1 MLPYQIL
8 EVANCHG
15 GKLDY
20 LLSLLDE
27 FKLIKPAGIKFQP
40 LHPDK
45 IATPDF
51 AWYEV
56 YKELFFDLNE
66 WNTIINKARESKEIW
81 IDVFDTYGVEV
92 FVNFK
97 KDVKGVKLQPSI
109 LYNQSVI
116 DALKNTQLNGKILI
130 INISALE
137 LNAIEER
144 VNNLRNSLRPDEIWL
159 EVGFQSYPTE
169 LLDCALVKIKTIKEK
184 FNCKIV
190 FADHADG
197 KSDDA
202 IWLPIMAAM
211 NGADVIEKH
220 ILHST
225 LETKYDYFSSINID
239 SYNVFSNKLND
250 YLKLQ
255 HQPFINEREKAY
267 LNNTIQI
274 PISNKKIKSG
284 SLVNLSN
291 DADFKRSGQKG
302 LNTKELIELQ
312 KSFHIL
318 SADVDSGKSFNKENF
333 KQATIATIVAC
344 RLKSSRLEKKALLK
358 IGDISSVEKCLQ
370 SCLQF
375 ANTHYTILATSTNEQ
390 DAELNDYTYIPQ
402 VIFHRGDPD
411 DVIRRYLDIADKLKI
426 DVIIRVTADMPYVSS
441 EITEI
446 LLKSHFE
453 NGSDYTISTK
463 VAVGSGV
470 EIINVEALLKIK
482 NHFKEAN
489 YSEYM
494 TWYFQNNPEHFK
506 LNFVDLPKELVRDYR
521 LTLDYK
527 EDLELFN
534 EVQKYLDSNSLKA
547 TTYNIY
553 KFLDENPEIS
563 KINNHITL
571 TYRTDQKLIDTLNRE
586 TKIIIKDDD
595 NR

>member
-8 EVANCHG
+8 EIANCHG

-20 LLSLLDE
+20 VLSLLDE

-66 WNTIINKARESKEIW
+66 WNTIIGKAKETKDIW
-81 IDVFDTYGVEV
+81 IDIFDTYGVEV
-92 FVNFK
+92 FTTYK
-97 KDVKGVKLQPSI
+97 QDVKGIKLQPSI

-116 DALKNTQLNGKILI
+116 DALKEPQLKGKILI

-137 LNAIEER
+137 ISAIEER
-144 VNNLRNSLRPDEIWL
+144 LNNLRNTLNPDEIWL
-159 EVGFQSYPTE
+159 EVGFQSYPTK
-169 LLDCALVKIKTIKEK
+169 LLDCALAKIKIIKDK
-184 FNCKIV
+184 FNCKVV

-202 IWLPIMAAM
+202 IWLPVIAAM

-220 ILHST
+220 IMHSA
-225 LETKYDYFSSINID
+225 LETKYDHFSSIDIN
-239 SYNVFSNKLND
+239 SYAKFSEKLTN
-250 YLKLQ
+250 YLKLRD
-255 HQPFINEREKAY
+255 QPFINEREREY
-267 LNNTIQI
+267 LNNSIQI
-274 PISNKKIKSG
+274 PISNKKLEAG
-284 SLVNLSN
+284 SLINLSE
-291 DADFKRSGQKG
+291 DVEFKRSGQKG

-318 SADVDSGKSFNKENF
+318 SSNIEDGKSLKKENF
-333 KQATIATIVAC
+333 KKATIATIIAC

-358 IGDISSVEKCLQ
+358 IGDITSVEKCIQ

-375 ANTHYTILATSTNEQ
+375 TDTQYTILATSTTEQ
-390 DAELNDYTYIPQ
+390 DDELKNYTYVPE
-402 VIFHRGDPD
+402 VIFHKGDPD
-411 DVIRRYLDIADKLKI
+411 DVIIRYLTIAEQLKV
-426 DVIIRVTADMPYVSS
+426 DVIIRVTADMPYVSY

-453 NGSDYTISTK
+453 SGADYTVSK
-463 VAVGSGV
+463 SVAVGSGV
-470 EIINVEALLKIK
+470 EIINVQALRKIK
-482 NHFKEAN
+482 SHFNEAN

-494 TWYFQNNPEHFK
+494 TWYFQNNQEHFK
-506 LNFVDLPKELVRDYR
+506 LNFVDLPAELTRDYR

-527 EDLELFN
+527 EDLQLFN
-534 EVQKYLDSNSLKA
+534 AIQKYLDENSLRA
-547 TTYNIY
+547 TTKNIY
-553 KFLDENPEIS
+553 KFLDENPDVS
-563 KINNHITL
+563 KINSHITL
-571 TYRTDQKLIDTLNRE
+571 TYRTDQKLIDTLNKE
-586 TKIIIKDDD
+586 TRINKD
-595 NR
+595 N